1 MASLTSGMGNMT
13 MANSTL
19 TGTTNYSAMGTQPG
33 FVNQPMMFQQMGVRM
48 GMGVSQ
54 PVGMGMNQPMGMGM
68 SQPMGMGM
76 GMTQPMAM
84 GMTQP
89 VMTGYGNAAMYSGNY
104 QMGAMNWSQ
113 VHK

>member
-1 MASLTSGMGNMT
+1 MASLTSGMGSMA

-19 TGTTNYSAMGTQPG
+19 PGTVNYTSLGTQPG
-33 FVNQPMMFQQMGVRM
+33 FVNQPVMSQQMGVRM
-48 GMGVSQ
+48 GMGMNQ

-76 GMTQPMAM
+76 SQPMGM
-84 GMTQP
+84 GMNQP
-89 VMTGYGNAAMYSGNY
+89 VMTGYGHPSTYGGNY

-113 VHK
+113 VQK

>member
-1 MASLTSGMGNMT
+1 MASLTSGMGNMSMT
-13 MANSTL
+13 NSAL
-19 TGTTNYSAMGTQPG
+19 AGTVNYAAMGTQPG
-33 FVNQPMMFQQMGVRM
+33 FVNQPMMSQQMGVRM
-48 GMGVSQ
+48 GMSQ
-54 PVGMGMNQPMGMGM
+54 PVGMGMGM

-76 GMTQPMAM
+76 NQPMGM

-89 VMTGYGNAAMYSGNY
+89 VMTGYGNPSMYSGNY

>member
-13 MANSTL
+13 TANSTL
-19 TGTTNYSAMGTQPG
+19 TGTGNYSAMGTQPA

-76 GMTQPMAM
+76 TQPMGM

-89 VMTGYGNAAMYSGNY
+89 VMTGYGNAPMYSGSY